1 MAKTNKIPL
10 LFSNLQLNKQ
20 IIAESSGI
28 KSIISSGFKLETVSK
43 TISWPKQT
51 RTSNVI
57 QNTSKNVREYHGQNQ
72 QGQTMLYKT
81 LQRKQQ
87 CVLYNIVC
95 PCWFWPLYCLTFFDV
110 FCITL
115 FVLVG
120 FGHGIV

>member
-1 MAKTNKIPL
+1 MQNTSKNVRQYNGQNQQGQTMLYKTHQRTSDNIMAKTIKD
-10 LFSNLQLNKQ
+10 KQ
-20 IIAESSGI
+20 CYAKHIDERQ
-28 KSIISSGFKLETVSK
+28 

-87 CVLYNIVC
+87 IE
-95 PCWFWPLYCLTFFDV
+95 
-110 FCITL
+110 
-115 FVLVG
+115 
-120 FGHGIV
+120 